1 MKNFFRDGG
10 LVASVIALIVLLVV
24 MSVFTFRYSP
34 DMFWILAPFVVL
46 VAGFAIGKLI
56 QVTRRNFQYYALFT
70 EEIKSENKLSLYSL
84 PMGVVIIDND
94 RRIVWYNRHFA
105 EYFAE
110 DAVYGNAFD
119 NISRLPV
126 DKFMTENGVEIKYK
140 DCYYRAYANAPI
152 NSDENNIFLIY
163 FKDITDYVNMQIEK
177 RLSHPVVMLIMIDS
191 FDELFSG
198 SLESETAR
206 VTVQIDSLLEDFI
219 AETTGIL
226 RKQSKDKFW
235 VVIEERHIAKLIES
249 KVKILDKARE
259 IQVND
264 RMNVTLS
271 IGIGRTADTIAESE
285 GYAKQ
290 ALEMAQGRGGDQAA
304 IKTVSGFEFYGGV
317 SKGIERANKVKAR
330 IIANQ
335 LIQLVESSDRVYIMG
350 HKFSDLDSVGSSVG
364 LACAI
369 RNLGNTAHVVVN
381 SLSSLSTQLID
392 RLKAGE
398 DQKNTLFM
406 SPEEANETIT
416 DNSLLIITDTHNPL
430 MLESQELH
438 AKAKQVVIIDHHRK
452 TVNFIDNS
460 LIFYHE
466 PYASSASEMVTEIL
480 NYFGKAG
487 KITALQAEA
496 LLSGIMLDTKNFTI
510 KTGVRTFEA
519 AAFLRKLGADTVN
532 VKGLFANTIENYRQ
546 KAALVSKADIYKRCA
561 IASTTVYSPDMR
573 LVASQAADELLG
585 IENVDASFVY
595 YKSSNEEIYVS
606 ARSLGALNVQLVMEY
621 LGGGGHQ
628 TMAAAQLKGISVEEA
643 GRRVKKAIDDYYEN
657 IGK

>member
-1 MKNFFRDGG
+1 
-10 LVASVIALIVLLVV
+10 
-24 MSVFTFRYSP
+24 
-34 DMFWILAPFVVL
+34 
-46 VAGFAIGKLI
+46 
-56 QVTRRNFQYYALFT
+56 
-70 EEIKSENKLSLYSL
+70 
-84 PMGVVIIDND
+84 
-94 RRIVWYNRHFA
+94 
-105 EYFAE
+105 
-110 DAVYGNAFD
+110 
-119 NISRLPV
+119 
-126 DKFMTENGVEIKYK
+126 
-140 DCYYRAYANAPI
+140 
-152 NSDENNIFLIY
+152 
-163 FKDITDYVNMQIEK
+163 
-177 RLSHPVVMLIMIDS
+177 
-191 FDELFSG
+191 
-198 SLESETAR
+198 
-206 VTVQIDSLLEDFI
+206 
-219 AETTGIL
+219 
-226 RKQSKDKFW
+226 
-235 VVIEERHIAKLIES
+235 
-249 KVKILDKARE
+249 
-259 IQVND
+259 
-264 RMNVTLS
+264 MNVTLS

>member
-110 DAVYGNAFD
+110 EAVYGNAFD

>member
-10 LVASVIALIVLLVV
+10 LVVSVIALIVLLAV

-34 DMFWILAPFVVL
+34 DMFWISAPFVVL

-56 QVTRRNFQYYALFT
+56 QVTRRNFQYFALFT

-94 RRIVWYNRHFA
+94 RRIVWYNKHFA

-110 DAVYGNAFD
+110 EAVYGNAFD

-126 DKFMTENGVEIKYK
+126 DKFMTENGVEVKHN
-140 DCYYRAYANAPI
+140 DCYYRTYANAPI

-163 FKDITDYVNMQIEK
+163 FKDITDYVNMQIERK
-177 RLSHPVVMLIMIDS
+177 LSHPVVMLIMIDS

-235 VVIEERHIAKLIES
+235 IVLEERHIAKLIES

-285 GYAKQ
+285 GFAKQ

-335 LIQLVESSDRVYIMG
+335 LIQLVENSDRVYIMG

-369 RNLGNTAHVVVN
+369 RNLGHTAHVVVN

-398 DQKNTLFM
+398 EQKNPLFM

-532 VKGLFANTIENYRQ
+532 VKGLFSNTIENYRQ
-546 KAALVSKADIYKRCA
+546 KAALVSKAEIYKRCA
-561 IASTTVYSPDMR
+561 IASTTVFSPDMR
-573 LVASQAADELLG
+573 LVAPQAADELLG

-595 YKSSNEEIYVS
+595 YKSSNDEIYIS

-628 TMAAAQLKGISVEEA
+628 TMAGAQLKGISVEQA
-643 GRRVKKAIDDYYEN
+643 GKTIKEAIDNYYEN